1 MKKTKGKKKLLLII
15 PLIILL
21 VLAISFIGWIVK
33 PAKKMNIAVLDTTVP
48 ATDGQGVNQTDR
60 YYRKHSGF
68 FWLLNQ
74 QKYVK
79 SNGKKYNYKKDYFG
93 PQINENGEYT
103 GENQLADFDKVPDFL
118 YLADV
123 YGSELYDNKYSGL
136 SSKDM
141 NIVSL
146 TYSTGGTVVAETE
159 LLGSTTDETVCNEIK
174 SMFGF
179 TTTSWSGRYVVD
191 LNDFSDVPK
200 WAPSTYENQYGVKWQ
215 FSGPGL
221 ILASSEGGIIVLEEK
236 TDFKSKNLVS
246 ISISDEFKKEF
257 SGSKKSNFYN
267 WFELVE
273 AENGTD
279 TIANFKINVNATG
292 MEKIKEISST
302 NKFAAIIR
310 KRSNN
315 SGDTY
320 YFAGDFNDCT
330 SDSRIYRFLAAD
342 KFFKALSFDKEGD
355 INQFYWKFYNPL
367 MKKIL
372 KDTYKGLDEKN
383 EKQSENEKQLTVRVN
398 ENKFQIKKNDDY
410 ENLNLKAVNVNL
422 DEPGS
427 ANATR
432 NYGYYKELL
441 EQAVEMGVNTVRV
454 YELAPPEF
462 YRALF
467 EINQNSDDKLYLI
480 QTIKGMVA
488 DTQEE
493 WQKTIDTIMSSIH
506 GNGETKND
514 STDEGQ
520 EDILKYRHDVS
531 EYLLSYVL
539 DISPSGEEL
548 QTLSNQGET
557 YDGNYVS
564 SMEGIGSLYAKRLDY
579 IYKKCSEN
587 YGGLVPV
594 GMHVNVENLESAF
607 WNEDNYNG
615 VVKLSSL
622 QLNQDV
628 QQYYYVSTKLN
639 VTDNILN
646 NNLNKFVGFTDSQG
660 NFNYGSYVEYVKE
673 KVSPYGL
680 MIDGFGIS
688 TNANIYAT
696 NGIYSG
702 LDETQQGE
710 IIVRMLDAILTNG
723 CMGGIIS
730 DLNDSWSA
738 VSDEAKASIVPLT
751 NNPLWHDLGD
761 PAQTTGI
768 LAVKAEEK
776 EDVGLEL
783 KDFEVMR
790 KMQLSVNPEYL
801 YVTVA
806 LEKEIDYTANELI
819 VGLDTYERNNGEYFY
834 NKGYFANSLSGMEY
848 IIKITSAKDAALYV
862 CSSYARGQETVS
874 STESYDGKWTK
885 VMDLTYGNF
894 STSTSQ
900 FFIGST
906 NVRIRIPWT
915 ALNVTDPSQRV
926 VIEQKT
932 PFDGIQY
939 KTTIT
944 NGFIPSLFV
953 GNRESGDT
961 EYIFPLSKDAV
972 GYKTYKYET
981 WKEVDYTVERKGSF
995 GTIQAYLKS
1004 YN

>member
-315 SGDTY
+315 NGDTY

-355 INQFYWKFYNPL
+355 LNQFYWKFYNPL

-372 KDTYKGLDEKN
+372 KDTYKGLEEKN
-383 EKQSENEKQLTVRVN
+383 EKQSENEKQLAVRVN

-467 EINQNSDDKLYLI
+467 EINQNSDDKLL
-480 QTIKGMVA
+480 
-488 DTQEE
+488 
-493 WQKTIDTIMSSIH
+493 
-506 GNGETKND
+506 
-514 STDEGQ
+514 
-520 EDILKYRHDVS
+520 
-531 EYLLSYVL
+531 
-539 DISPSGEEL
+539 
-548 QTLSNQGET
+548 
-557 YDGNYVS
+557 
-564 SMEGIGSLYAKRLDY
+564 
-579 IYKKCSEN
+579 
-587 YGGLVPV
+587 
-594 GMHVNVENLESAF
+594 
-607 WNEDNYNG
+607 
-615 VVKLSSL
+615 
-622 QLNQDV
+622 
-628 QQYYYVSTKLN
+628 
-639 VTDNILN
+639 
-646 NNLNKFVGFTDSQG
+646 
-660 NFNYGSYVEYVKE
+660 
-673 KVSPYGL
+673 
-680 MIDGFGIS
+680 
-688 TNANIYAT
+688 
-696 NGIYSG
+696 
-702 LDETQQGE
+702 
-710 IIVRMLDAILTNG
+710 
-723 CMGGIIS
+723 
-730 DLNDSWSA
+730 
-738 VSDEAKASIVPLT
+738 
-751 NNPLWHDLGD
+751 
-761 PAQTTGI
+761 
-768 LAVKAEEK
+768 
-776 EDVGLEL
+776 
-783 KDFEVMR
+783 
-790 KMQLSVNPEYL
+790 
-801 YVTVA
+801 
-806 LEKEIDYTANELI
+806 
-819 VGLDTYERNNGEYFY
+819 
-834 NKGYFANSLSGMEY
+834 
-848 IIKITSAKDAALYV
+848 
-862 CSSYARGQETVS
+862 
-874 STESYDGKWTK
+874 
-885 VMDLTYGNF
+885 
-894 STSTSQ
+894 
-900 FFIGST
+900 
-906 NVRIRIPWT
+906 
-915 ALNVTDPSQRV
+915 
-926 VIEQKT
+926 
-932 PFDGIQY
+932 
-939 KTTIT
+939 
-944 NGFIPSLFV
+944 
-953 GNRESGDT
+953 
-961 EYIFPLSKDAV
+961 
-972 GYKTYKYET
+972 
-981 WKEVDYTVERKGSF
+981 
-995 GTIQAYLKS
+995 
-1004 YN
+1004 